1 MKNITA
7 AARKTFLAVSMV
19 VIFTAV
25 FSVGIVAV
33 VETAFND
40 LEPDHDNQ

>member
-1 MKNITA
+1 MKITTI
-7 AARKTFLAVSMV
+7 ARKTFLAVSMV

-33 VETAFND
+33 VETAFTD
-40 LEPDHDNQ
+40 SDPDHENP